1 MTDDILTHYQHVIS
15 EYKLVTG
22 TKGAFEFQ
30 VNGKML
36 FSKKKLGRHAEDGE
50 VLRLFEE
57 FIDPSIQRY
66 PRD

>member
-1 MTDDILTHYQHVIS
+1 MTHYQHVIS

-30 VNGKML
+30 VNGEML
-36 FSKKKLGRHAEDGE
+36 FSKKGVGRHAEAGE

-57 FIDPSIQRY
+57 FIDSSIERY